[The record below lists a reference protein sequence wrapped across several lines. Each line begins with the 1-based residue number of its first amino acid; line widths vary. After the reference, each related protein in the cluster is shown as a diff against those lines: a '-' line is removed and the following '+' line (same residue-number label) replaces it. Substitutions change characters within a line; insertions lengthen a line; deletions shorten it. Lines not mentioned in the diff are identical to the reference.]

1 MAMKR
6 IIAGSSSPHLARQ
19 LSDTLNVPLAET
31 TVKRF
36 PDGELYVRVHE
47 ELDEAIIVQNTYP
60 DGNIV
65 ELFLLQDAARRMG
78 ADTIRVV
85 VPYYGYGRQDQV
97 FETGEAVSAAK
108 LADLIEQDADMVAT
122 VDPHK
127 EYISEFFDIRAHVV
141 TAVRELAEHLS
152 GRADMVLAPDHGAL
166 QRAKHAAETISCP
179 YDHLEKTRLSG
190 DQVEMQPK
198 KLDVAGSHVLI
209 IDDIISTGGTM
220 AAAIR
225 NLKKQGAAEVYA
237 ACSHGLFAAGAV
249 ERIREA
255 GCDDIVATDT
265 IESDFSQVSA
275 APPLAALF

>member
-1 MAMKR
+1 MKR
-6 IIAGSSSPHLARQ
+6 IIAGSSSPQLAAS
-19 LSDTLNVPLAET
+19 LSETLDVPLAET

-47 ELDEAIIVQNTYP
+47 SLDEAIIIQNTYP

-85 VPYYGYGRQDQV
+85 LPYYGYGRQDQV
-97 FETGEAVSAAK
+97 FEQGEAVSAAK
-108 LADLIEQDADMVAT
+108 LASLIEQDADAVAT

-127 EYISEFFDIRAHVV
+127 EYISEFFDIQAHVV
-141 TAVRELAEHLS
+141 TAVHELAAHFS

-166 QRAKHAAETISCP
+166 QRAKLAAETIDCP

-190 DQVEMQPK
+190 DEVEMQPK
-198 KLDVAGSHVLI
+198 QLDVADRHVLV

-220 AAAIR
+220 AAAVR
-225 NLKKQGAAEVYA
+225 NLKRQGASEVYA
-237 ACSHGLFAAGAV
+237 ACSHGLFAEGAV
-249 ERIREA
+249 TRIREA

-265 IESDFSQVSA
+265 IESTFSVVSA
-275 APPLAALF
+275 APPIAALF

>member
-1 MAMKR
+1 MKR
-6 IIAGSSSPHLARQ
+6 IIAGSSSPQLATA
-19 LSDTLNVPLAET
+19 LSDRLGIPLAET

-47 ELDEAIIVQNTYP
+47 ELDEAIIIQNTYP

-97 FETGEAVSAAK
+97 FEPGEAVSAAK

-127 EYISEFFDIRAHVV
+127 EYISEFFDIQTYVV
-141 TAVRELAEHLS
+141 TAVRELAEHFS

-166 QRAKHAAETISCP
+166 QRAKLAAETIDCP
-179 YDHLEKTRLSG
+179 YDHLEKTRISG
-190 DQVEMQPK
+190 DEVEMQPK
-198 KLDVAGSHVLI
+198 KLDAADRRVLI

-225 NLKKQGAAEVYA
+225 NLKKQGASEVYA
-237 ACSHGLFAAGAV
+237 ACSHGLFTDGAI
-249 ERIREA
+249 ERIRDA

-265 IESDFSQVSA
+265 IESSYSQVSA
-275 APPLAALF
+275 APPIAALF

>member
-1 MAMKR
+1 MKR
-6 IIAGSSSPHLARQ
+6 IIAGSSSPQLATA
-19 LSDTLNVPLAET
+19 LSETLDVPLAET

-36 PDGELYVRVHE
+36 PDGELYVRVHQE
-47 ELDEAIIVQNTYP
+47 MDEAIIIQNTYP

-78 ADTIRVV
+78 AHTLRVV
-85 VPYYGYGRQDQV
+85 LPYYGYGRQDKV
-97 FETGEAVSAAK
+97 FEEGEAVSAAK

-141 TAVRELAEHLS
+141 TAVKELAKHFTD
-152 GRADMVLAPDHGAL
+152 RADMALAPDRGAL
-166 QRAKHAAETISCP
+166 QRAKLAAETMGCP
-179 YDHLEKTRLSG
+179 YDHLEKTRISG

-198 KLDVAGSHVLI
+198 KLDVADRHVLI

-237 ACSHGLFAAGAV
+237 ACSHGLFAEGAV
-249 ERIREA
+249 ERMREA
-255 GCDDIVATDT
+255 GCDDMVATDT
-265 IESDFSQVSA
+265 IESRFSQVSA
-275 APPLAALF
+275 APPLAAVL